1 MAAPRTDEKVSE
13 IHREKPTSQSAQ
25 DSNRAM
31 SDATDRIA
39 RTAADVSERTSKI
52 GIEVVKRSA
61 ETAKQVWEASSEA
74 AARLTERSANQF
86 GRVLGFSGEDAQKTI
101 QGSSQQFE
109 ALMQSGGVVASA
121 SQDISREWVEM
132 ARGIMEA
139 TIDRSETFARCRTP
153 QDVFAMQLELAS
165 DNIKTLLQGTR
176 RMSELSARAAQDAV
190 TKISETARQAA

>member
-25 DSNRAM
+25 DSKRAM

-176 RMSELSARAAQDAV
+176 RMSVLSERAAQDAV
-190 TKISETARQAA
+190 TKISETARQTA